1 MSAPHSHAHPPSAGT
16 PAHRRNAGRRDFDPG
31 FSFLRSS
38 LAARVAVVA
47 VCVAVLW
54 AAVFVVIA

>member
-1 MSAPHSHAHPPSAGT
+1 MSKPHIHSHSPSDAAH
-16 PAHRRNAGRRDFDPG
+16 AHGRNAGRRDFDPG

-38 LAARVAVVA
+38 LGVRVVVVA
-47 VCVAVLW
+47 ACVAVLW